1 MSPCILVSLADVEG
15 LFGKHGLGG
24 HLVHPAQVDALAELK
39 YASWRL
45 ADGLGIGQD
54 FHSASPKKAMYM
66 TKLTTTLLMRD
77 NHTPARGTRNYIH
90 LIRLPRPN
98 LTDSRRDGS
107 PHSLGKYPLHK
118 YVAPFFLRKRKRKQP
133 GAKILSYIV
142 NHVHATTLELPLCI
156 SSNKIDDE
164 IWHSQKS
171 PPNRKRSPSLLT
183 MFFHHRE
190 VNLNTFGRWV
200 CRRQGGLPVVK

>member
-1 MSPCILVSLADVEG
+1 MQAGV
-15 LFGKHGLGG
+15 
-24 HLVHPAQVDALAELK
+24 
-39 YASWRL
+39 WRM
-45 ADGLGIGQD
+45 DWGSVKIFIRHHQRRQ
-54 FHSASPKKAMYM
+54 YM